1 MHVNGKTKRAK
12 GVILISGKTD
22 FRSKTATKNK
32 EGHYRTMKVLFI
44 RKIQQS
50 QLYMLSISQHQ
61 SRVSKSEGR
70 NGQYNS
76 SREFQYYIFNNK
88 LITQTENQT
97 LDQTN
102 LRDTYRAFCPTA
114 AEYTFS
120 STHKTFS
127 RADHVLGHKTNLS
140 KCKETGNMPSI
151 FSDHNGMKL

>member
-1 MHVNGKTKRAK
+1 MEKPRELRELYLYQAKQTLGQKQQQKTKK
-12 GVILISGKTD
+12 VIIEQRKFYSSGRFNNRNYT
-22 FRSKTATKNK
+22 
-32 EGHYRTMKVLFI
+32 
-44 RKIQQS
+44 
-50 QLYMLSISQHQ
+50 YMLSISQQQ

-76 SREFQYYIFNNK
+76 SREFQYYTFNNK

-97 LDQTN
+97 LDQTD
-102 LRDTYRAFCPTA
+102 LTDTYKAFCPTA
-114 AEYTFS
+114 AEYAFS

-140 KCKETGNMPSI
+140 KYKETGIMPSI